1 MNRDGLKRQL
11 PYVVVAGWGALNG
24 VLLAVLG
31 IYGESSLVFWLWGG
45 VVVLLELAALAV
57 LVSSRSG
64 PDQQVR
70 YRVPYRGAAA
80 VPPAAFGCALV
91 ALAFV
96 YGLWL
101 LALAVPLL
109 AVAIAM
115 AVHGT
120 AAEED

>member
-1 MNRDGLKRQL
+1 MKRHL
-11 PYVVVAGWGALNG
+11 PVVVVAGWGAVNG
-24 VLLAVLG
+24 VLLAVLA

-45 VVVLLELAALAV
+45 VVALLELAALAV
-57 LVSSRSG
+57 LASSRSG
-64 PDQQVR
+64 PDQHVR
-70 YRVPYRGAAA
+70 YRVPDRGAGA

-109 AVAIAM
+109 GVAVAL

-120 AAEED
+120 TASER

>member
-1 MNRDGLKRQL
+1 MRRHL
-11 PYVVVAGWGALNG
+11 PYVVVAGWGVLNG
-24 VLLAVLG
+24 ILLAVLG
-31 IYGESSLVFWLWGG
+31 VYGESSLVFWLYGC
-45 VVVLLELAALAV
+45 VVALLELAALAV
-57 LVSSRSG
+57 LASSRSG

-70 YRVPYRGAAA
+70 YRVPERGAAA
-80 VPPAAFGCALV
+80 VPVFAGGCALV

-109 AVAIAM
+109 GVALAL

-120 AAEED
+120 TASEK

>member
-1 MNRDGLKRQL
+1 VKRHL
-11 PYVVVAGWGALNG
+11 PFVVVGGWGLLNG

-45 VVVLLELAALAV
+45 VVVLLELAAV
-57 LVSSRSG
+57 LVLASSRLG
-64 PDQQVR
+64 PDQHVR
-70 YRVPYRGAAA
+70 YRVPDRGAGA
-80 VPPAAFGCALV
+80 VPAAAFGFALV

-109 AVAIAM
+109 GVAIAL

-120 AAEED
+120 TASER

>member
-1 MNRDGLKRQL
+1 MKRHL
-11 PYVVVAGWGALNG
+11 SVLVVAGWAGLNG

-31 IYGESSLVFWLWGG
+31 IYGESSLVFWLWGSVG
-45 VVVLLELAALAV
+45 LLLGLAAV
-57 LVSSRSG
+57 LVFLSSRSG

-70 YRVPYRGAAA
+70 YRVPDRGAGAA
-80 VPPAAFGCALV
+80 LPAAFGFLLV

-109 AVAIAM
+109 GVAVAM
-115 AVHGT
+115 AVRGT
-120 AAEED
+120 APREE